1 MAYLILGLALWA
13 GAHLFKRVLPEQ
25 RAALGKAGRPVVAVL
40 ILAAVALM
48 IAGYRGTEDVYLYAL
63 PTWAWYLNNLLMLL
77 ALFLMDIGRVRGIV
91 RTKIRHPML
100 LGVVLWSVA
109 HLLVNGDLAPVILF
123 GGLGLWALLEMAVIN
138 RAEGAWEKPAV
149 GALVNDGKVA
159 LVAAALYAV
168 IVGILYWLGYP
179 VLIFL

>member
-48 IAGYRGTEDVYLYAL
+48 IAGYRSTEDVYLYAL

-77 ALFLMDIGRVRGIV
+77 ALFLMDIGRVRRPA
-91 RTKIRHPML
+91 RTLRSSVTAQTRTAMALWMRRSQSLVMAVSTIATSAQAL
-100 LGVVLWSVA
+100 ASWSVMIQA
-109 HLLVNGDLAPVILF
+109 
-123 GGLGLWALLEMAVIN
+123 LG
-138 RAEGAWEKPAV
+138 
-149 GALVNDGKVA
+149 
-159 LVAAALYAV
+159 
-168 IVGILYWLGYP
+168 
-179 VLIFL
+179 